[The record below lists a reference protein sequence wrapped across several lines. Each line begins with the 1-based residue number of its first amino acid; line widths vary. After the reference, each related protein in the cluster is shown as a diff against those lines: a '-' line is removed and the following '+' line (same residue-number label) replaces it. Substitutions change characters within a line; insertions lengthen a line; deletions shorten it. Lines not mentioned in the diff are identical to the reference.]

1 MMYQW
6 SACVQMC
13 SHAKAMLNLWSAMAD
28 ALRSWKWW
36 TTDLRVYRCAR
47 MLKLCWIYAESMIC
61 YGRCVEKLEMMNQWS
76 ACVQMCSHAESMIC
90 YGRCFEKLEMMNQ
103 WSACVQMCSHA
114 KAMLNLWS
122 AMADALRSWKWW
134 TSDLRVCRCARML
147 KLCWI
152 HDLPWQMRCTKDL
165 TWNSDV
171 KCICC

>member
-90 YGRCFEKLEMMNQ
+90 YGRCFRSWKWWTSDLRVCRC
-103 WSACVQMCSHA
+103 AR
-114 KAMLNLWS
+114 MLNLWS

-134 TSDLRVCRCARML
+134 TSDLRVYRCARML

-152 HDLPWQMRCTKDL
+152 YDLLWQMRWEVGNDEPVICVCA
-165 TWNSDV
+165 DV
-171 KCICC
+171 LAC